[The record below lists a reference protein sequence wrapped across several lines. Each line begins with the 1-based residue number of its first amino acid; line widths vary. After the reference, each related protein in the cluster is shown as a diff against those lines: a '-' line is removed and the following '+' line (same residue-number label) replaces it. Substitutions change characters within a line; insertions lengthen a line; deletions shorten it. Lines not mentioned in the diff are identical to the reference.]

1 MWLTL
6 FGIVVV
12 LTSHKAV
19 VNFRRAEP
27 IDDCKSPRN
36 ECDVDMAGQADH
48 YHEQYHREIPSPQ
61 PDLQT
66 LFYAL
71 LGSFP
76 DYGNNLNKM
85 EQNRD

>member
-1 MWLTL
+1 
-6 FGIVVV
+6 
-12 LTSHKAV
+12 
-19 VNFRRAEP
+19 
-27 IDDCKSPRN
+27 
-36 ECDVDMAGQADH
+36 MAGQADH